1 MAVEAKPIDIGGLPE
16 LVTLAEEVRA
26 TNEPRV
32 LRCGS
37 EDIAKIVPL
46 RAGPGRRRRA
56 AKTTADYDAFIS
68 SAGGWADVDVD
79 AFLKANRES
88 RDRSSR
94 PAVEL

>member
-1 MAVEAKPIDIGGLPE
+1 MALEAKPIDIGGLPE

-32 LRCGS
+32 LRRGG

-46 RAGPGRRRRA
+46 RARARRGRRA
-56 AKTTADYDAFIS
+56 SKTAADYDAFLS

-79 AFLKANRES
+79 AFLEANRES
-88 RDRSSR
+88 RDRSIR
-94 PAVEL
+94 PVVDL

>member
-1 MAVEAKPIDIGGLPE
+1 MALEAKPIDIGGLPE

-32 LRCGS
+32 LRRGG

-46 RAGPGRRRRA
+46 RARVRRWRA
-56 AKTTADYDAFIS
+56 PKIAADYDVFLS

-88 RDRSSR
+88 RDRSTR
-94 PAVEL
+94 PVAGL

>member
-1 MAVEAKPIDIGGLPE
+1 MAVEAKAIDIGSLPE
-16 LVTLAEEVRA
+16 LVDLAEEVRA
-26 TNEPRV
+26 TNEPRL
-32 LRCGS
+32 LRRGT

-46 RAGPGRRRRA
+46 PRARRRKRGTKSA
-56 AKTTADYDAFIS
+56 ADYEAFLS
-68 SAGGWADVDVD
+68 SAGSWADVDVD